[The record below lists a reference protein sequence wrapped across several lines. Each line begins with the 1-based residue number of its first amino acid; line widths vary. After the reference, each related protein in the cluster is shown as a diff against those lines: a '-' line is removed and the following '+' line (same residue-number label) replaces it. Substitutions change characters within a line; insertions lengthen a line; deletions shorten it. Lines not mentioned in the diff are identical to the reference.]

1 LIPSSLPLA
10 LAVLLV
16 ASGTARALDQ
26 SELSPH
32 LDFGSRALVNQ
43 SAAGGTDPA
52 GSDGTV
58 AESTLSAEFGNSEGL
73 DRKSTPALK
82 FRLGRLSALGRSPG
96 AAPPA
101 YGEIG
106 IDIAPLP
113 GLSLVPSYKV
123 VLDDD
128 SAESSGAV
136 SGQVLKL
143 GARIPF

>member
-32 LDFGSRALVNQ
+32 LDLGSRALLNDG
-43 SAAGGTDPA
+43 AAGGTDLA
-52 GSDGTV
+52 GSDGAL
-58 AESTLSAEFGNSEGL
+58 AESTLSAEFGNLQGR
-73 DRKSTPALK
+73 DRNSAPAFK
-82 FRLGRLSALGRSPG
+82 IRLGRTSALGRSPG

-106 IDIAPLP
+106 IKIAPLP

-128 SAESSGAV
+128 SAAASGAV

>member
-1 LIPSSLPLA
+1 MIPSSLPLA
-10 LAVLLV
+10 LVVLLV

-26 SELSPH
+26 SELSPR
-32 LDFGSRALVNQ
+32 LDLGSRALINQ
-43 SAAGGTDPA
+43 SAAGGTGP
-52 GSDGTV
+52 DGAL
-58 AESTLSAEFGNSEGL
+58 AESTLSAEFGSPQGL
-73 DRKSTPALK
+73 DRNSTPALK
-82 FRLGRLSALGRSPG
+82 FRLGRSSALGRSPG

-106 IDIAPLP
+106 INLAPLP

-128 SAESSGAV
+128 SAGDSGAF

>member
-16 ASGTARALDQ
+16 ASGTARALEQ

-32 LDFGSRALVNQ
+32 LDLGSRAPVNQ
-43 SAAGGTDPA
+43 SAAGGADLA

-58 AESTLSAEFGNSEGL
+58 AESTLSAEFGNPQAL
-73 DRKSTPALK
+73 DWNSTPGLK
-82 FRLGRLSALGRSPG
+82 IRLGRTSALGRSPG

-106 IDIAPLP
+106 IDLAPLP

-128 SAESSGAV
+128 SAGRSGAV

>member
-10 LAVLLV
+10 LVALLV

-26 SELSPH
+26 SESSPH
-32 LDFGSRALVNQ
+32 LDLGSRALVNQ
-43 SAAGGTDPA
+43 SAAGGTDLVGP
-52 GSDGTV
+52 DGAL
-58 AESTLSAEFGNSEGL
+58 AESTLSAELGDPQGL
-73 DRKSTPALK
+73 DRNSTPALK
-82 FRLGRLSALGRSPG
+82 FRLGRTSALGRSPG

-106 IDIAPLP
+106 INLAPLP

-128 SAESSGAV
+128 SAGSSGAV
-136 SGQVLKL
+136 FGQVLKL